1 MPVVMGRQKRH
12 LEPSLGR
19 VFDANEKPEAKCADR
34 ERRDPGCNGVAAPA
48 AQQPDSN
55 RGREPRASNQSYIVP
70 HSDLTPCPAHDR
82 SALKATL
89 HYDAAALPLVNDSPR
104 RPNRRVVGLRRRLAG
119 ALSGAVLV
127 VTVRALNPDRQP

>member
-1 MPVVMGRQKRH
+1 MFGTTEPPLPAGVVRQMPVVMGRQKRH

-19 VFDANEKPEAKCADR
+19 VFGANEKPEAKCADR

-70 HSDLTPCPAHDR
+70 I
-82 SALKATL
+82 AT
-89 HYDAAALPLVNDSPR
+89 
-104 RPNRRVVGLRRRLAG
+104 
-119 ALSGAVLV
+119 
-127 VTVRALNPDRQP
+127 